1 MPSRIVLAVAASSPA
16 ARADAPQVR
25 TFERAIELALARN
38 PEIASAREA
47 IASAEAT
54 AAGTRAH
61 RWVTLDVAYAGNYW
75 RQPYSIMFGSAAF
88 VLHEQTTSATIV
100 TLAQPL
106 TGLAYLT
113 ELVDAAEHQTA
124 ATRRDYD
131 RVRLDVAYR
140 TADACLRL
148 LAPPA
153 TAHAPR
159 HTEAAS

>member
-47 IASAEAT
+47 IASAEAK

-75 RQPYSIMFGSAAF
+75 REPYSILFGPTQF
-88 VLHEQTTSATIV
+88 LLHQQTTAATIV
-100 TLAQPL
+100 TLPHPL
-106 TGLAYLT
+106 TRPPSPSQP
-113 ELVDAAEHQTA
+113 VP
-124 ATRRDYD
+124 
-131 RVRLDVAYR
+131 
-140 TADACLRL
+140 
-148 LAPPA
+148 APPA
-153 TAHAPR
+153 P
-159 HTEAAS
+159 